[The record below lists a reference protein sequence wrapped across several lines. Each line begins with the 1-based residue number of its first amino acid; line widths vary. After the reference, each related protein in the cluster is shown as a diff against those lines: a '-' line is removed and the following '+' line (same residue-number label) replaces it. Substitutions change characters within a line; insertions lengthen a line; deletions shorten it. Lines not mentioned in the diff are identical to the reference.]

1 MLLYV
6 ALRMTFKVGFKI
18 KSRKKNVM
26 KSKITLKFQLNE
38 IVVHLAEVFS
48 SICLA
53 EKLENFWKALVMEF
67 LL

>member
-26 KSKITLKFQLNE
+26 KGKITLKFQLNE

-53 EKLENFWKALVMEF
+53 EKL
-67 LL
+67 